1 MNKNTVILL
10 SKVKQSLELRSLT
23 NNSFKTFLITL
34 LSLTLL
40 FSISCSNEGTTGG
53 EVNGGGSIS
62 VSEEANNSKDITVVS
77 SSSSVYSAGTV
88 GFSVSGASDYDV
100 SIQSVDSGSN
110 PLTLDASDFSYTK
123 STKELTLSSSGIT
136 KFKSAT
142 LTETTAYKY
151 TITFK
156 FADSSDASKET
167 TANVTINLYKAKVI
181 TKTEIE
187 DMIKSMKTVRV
198 DDSSYKNVAQFT
210 FSSTTFSANTPNFNA
225 SNIGS
230 TEKNIKFSKSSG
242 RIWTGEAIKETSNYK
257 TYFSGLNIY
266 HKEPLVVGANCTF
279 YFRFTLKGGYALSSE
294 VAHITSDGL
303 SIQLKLS
310 SVNSQG
316 WE

>member
-1 MNKNTVILL
+1 MNYAL
-10 SKVKQSLELRSLT
+10 SQQF
-23 NNSFKTFLITL
+23 SFKTFLITL
-34 LSLTLL
+34 LALTLL
-40 FSISCSNEGTTGG
+40 FSISCSNEDTTGG
-53 EVNGGGSIS
+53 GGGSIS
-62 VSEEANNSKDITVVS
+62 VYKEANNSYDITVVS

-142 LTETTAYKY
+142 LTETTAYQY

-156 FADSSDASKET
+156 FADSSDANKEA
-167 TANVTINLYKAKVI
+167 TANVTINLYKAQVI

-187 DMIKSMKTVRV
+187 AMINSMKTVRV
-198 DDSSYKNVAQFT
+198 DDSSYNNEAQFT
-210 FSSTTFSANTPNFNA
+210 FSSETFLASAPNFK
-225 SNIGS
+225 SNNLS
-230 TEKNIKFSKSSG
+230 SMVKNIKFSKSSG
-242 RIWTGEAIKETSNYK
+242 RIQMGAAIRETSNYK
-257 TYFSGLNIY
+257 TYFSGLNMY
-266 HKEPLVVGANCTF
+266 HKEPLAEGVNCTF

-294 VAHITSDGL
+294 VAHITGDGL

-310 SVNSQG
+310 SGQS

>member
-1 MNKNTVILL
+1 M
-10 SKVKQSLELRSLT
+10 RSLT
-23 NNSFKTFLITL
+23 NNSLKTFLITL
-34 LSLTLL
+34 LSLILL
-40 FSISCSNEGTTGG
+40 FSISCSNEDTTGG
-53 EVNGGGSIS
+53 GGGSIS
-62 VSEEANNSKDITVVS
+62 VSEEANNSYDITVVS

-110 PLTLDASDFSYTK
+110 PLTLDASDFSYSK

-142 LTETTAYKY
+142 LTETTAYQY

-156 FADSSDASKET
+156 FADSSDANKEA
-167 TANVTINLYKAKVI
+167 TANIKINLYKAKVI

-187 DMIKSMKTVRV
+187 AMIKSMKTVRV
-198 DDSSYKNVAQFT
+198 DDSSYENVAQFSFSSET
-210 FSSTTFSANTPNFNA
+210 FSEKAPNFNA

-230 TEKNIKFSKSSG
+230 MEKSKFSKLSG
-242 RIWTGEAIKETSNYK
+242 SIWTREAIKETSNYK
-257 TYFSGLNIY
+257 TYFSGLNEY
-266 HKEPLVVGANCTF
+266 LKEPLVEGVKCTF

-310 SVNSQG
+310 SVNSQS